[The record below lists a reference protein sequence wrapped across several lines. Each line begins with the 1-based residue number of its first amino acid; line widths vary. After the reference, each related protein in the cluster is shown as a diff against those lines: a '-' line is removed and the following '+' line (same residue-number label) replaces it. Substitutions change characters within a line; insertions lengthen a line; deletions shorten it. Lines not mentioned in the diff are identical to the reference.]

1 MANPKDDPP
10 GSRYLQDFIPG
21 EVIHT
26 PRLRVTEAELIA
38 FAERY
43 DPQYYH
49 TDPRAASQSIFGGLV
64 AGGFQTAA
72 LSWALA
78 LRTGLFDRCAMAG
91 VSLEGLRWFEPLRPD
106 DTVRCEITVLSNR
119 PSRSKPDRGVIE
131 ARYDLFNQ
139 HDIKILTLTL
149 TQMLARRPATSP

>member
-1 MANPKDDPP
+1 MSNLKGASPA
-10 GSRYLQDFIPG
+10 SRYLEDFVPG

-26 PRLRVTEAELIA
+26 PRWRVSEQELIS
-38 FAERY
+38 FAECY

-49 TDPRAASQSIFGGLV
+49 TDPDTASESIYGGLV

-72 LSWALA
+72 LTWALA
-78 LRTGLFDRCAMAG
+78 LRTRLFDRCAMAG
-91 VSLEGLRWFEPLRPD
+91 IGLEGLRWFKPLRPD

-149 TQMLARRPATSP
+149 TQMLARRPAASG

>member
-1 MANPKDDPP
+1 MSNLNGVSPA
-10 GSRYLQDFIPG
+10 SRYLEDFIPG

-26 PRLRVTEAELIA
+26 PRLRVTEEELIA
-38 FAERY
+38 FAKRY

-49 TDPRAASQSIFGGLV
+49 TDPSAASQSIYGGLV

-72 LSWALA
+72 LTWALA
-78 LRTGLFDRCAMAG
+78 LRTGMFDRCAMAG
-91 VSLEGLRWFEPLRPD
+91 IGLDGLRWFEPLRPD
-106 DTVRCEITVLSNR
+106 DTVRCEITVLSTR

-131 ARYDLFNQ
+131 ACYDLFNQ

-149 TQMLARRPATSP
+149 TQMFARRPATSP